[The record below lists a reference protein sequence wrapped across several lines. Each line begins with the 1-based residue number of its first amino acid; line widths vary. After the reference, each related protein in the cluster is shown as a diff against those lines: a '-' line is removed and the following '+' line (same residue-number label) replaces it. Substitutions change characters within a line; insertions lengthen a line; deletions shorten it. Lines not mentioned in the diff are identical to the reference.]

1 MKKNDLYRKIAE
13 ETDRF
18 IAQREEEGFYSQQ
31 VVEDVLSAF
40 VNVVYKEA
48 RKASGDSEKIPLPG
62 IGSFYKKHIEEKS
75 GISRLHGEK
84 KWVKP
89 AHDELCFKISS
100 GSKEL

>member
-31 VVEDVLSAF
+31 VVEDVMNAF
-40 VNVVYKEA
+40 VNVVYREA
-48 RKASGDSEKIPLPG
+48 RKAPDDSVKIPLPG
-62 IGSFYKKHIEEKS
+62 IGNFYKKHIPEKS

-89 AHDELCFKISS
+89 AHDELCFKISP